1 MTDQLANIQDELQL
15 ILVSN
20 DEDIADEKTLDE
32 YSKLNEKCDEVI
44 DKVKARK
51 KKSKK

>member
-1 MTDQLANIQDELQL
+1 MTDQLSLQEELQL
-15 ILVSN
+15 ILVS

-32 YSKLNEKCDEVI
+32 YNKLNEKCDEVI

-51 KKSKK
+51 NKNKLDK